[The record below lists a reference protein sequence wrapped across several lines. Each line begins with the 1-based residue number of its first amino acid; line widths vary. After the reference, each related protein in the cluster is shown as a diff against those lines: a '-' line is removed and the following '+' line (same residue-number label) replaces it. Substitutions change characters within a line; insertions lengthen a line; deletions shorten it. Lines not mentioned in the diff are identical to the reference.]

1 MESYH
6 IPSTWARLI
15 ARAVDQL
22 ASSVFYLPFASYF
35 IEMMFTENDVLISL
49 PKLFV
54 LFMIPA
60 IYECVF
66 LIFMQRTP
74 GKWLMGLT
82 VVPADDA
89 HGKLR
94 WDHCVSRPLTGRLS
108 LFFSLA
114 IYALAFFRYD
124 RTHLC
129 DWVAGTRVVQAK
141 PRTKRTTIRWVI
153 GSFLVLSCAYDG
165 FLSARKVFDNIDWE
179 YKEADL
185 RGVMHFDES
194 MVEVEI

>member
-1 MESYH
+1 MENYH

-15 ARAVDQL
+15 ARAVDQI
-22 ASSVFYLPFASYF
+22 ASSVLYLPFASYF
-35 IEMMFTENDVLISL
+35 IEMMFTENDVIISL

-54 LFMIPA
+54 LFLIPA
-60 IYECVF
+60 IYEGIF
-66 LIFMQRTP
+66 LFIMQKTP

-82 VVPADDA
+82 VVPNDDA

-94 WDHCVSRPLTGRLS
+94 WDHCVIRPLTGRLS

-124 RTHLC
+124 RTHLP

-141 PRTKRTTIRWVI
+141 PRTKRTTIRWVV
-153 GSFLVLSCAYDG
+153 GTFLVLMCSYDG
-165 FLSARKVFDNIDWE
+165 WMSASKIFDNIDWE

-194 MVEVEI
+194 MVEVDL